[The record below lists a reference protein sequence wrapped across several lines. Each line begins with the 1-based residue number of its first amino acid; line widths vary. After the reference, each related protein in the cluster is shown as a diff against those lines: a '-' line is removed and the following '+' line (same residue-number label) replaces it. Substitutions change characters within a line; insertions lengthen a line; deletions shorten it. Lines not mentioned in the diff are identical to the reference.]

1 MTLERIPLIWTSS
14 IQFSEKVIFLSFKS
28 SKVKIQ
34 LLWDINPILSCFF
47 WSITWYRIW
56 DVMSLF
62 LYLFFIPN
70 KRSVGITHTKYYR
83 TCFYSYIP
91 VINVN
96 FKSIYYYHAW
106 QIEGVYV
113 SKNEFVWLFFD
124 CHRMITIFFISYL
137 YEMLVYKEIWVT
149 S

>member
-83 TCFYSYIP
+83 TLFILLILRWYFCGSLHMLLFP
-91 VINVN
+91 LGVCLVN
-96 FKSIYYYHAW
+96 LALCI
-106 QIEGVYV
+106 QVYDLIRIRLP
-113 SKNEFVWLFFD
+113 W
-124 CHRMITIFFISYL
+124 HR
-137 YEMLVYKEIWVT
+137 LVLLVF
-149 S
+149 

>member
-83 TCFYSYIP
+83 ALFYISIVKYWIRRGDVIERILLKTIMIDFYDQREKKMIYFSLYWMNESLDEYI
-91 VINVN
+91 
-96 FKSIYYYHAW
+96 
-106 QIEGVYV
+106 
-113 SKNEFVWLFFD
+113 
-124 CHRMITIFFISYL
+124 
-137 YEMLVYKEIWVT
+137 
-149 S
+149 